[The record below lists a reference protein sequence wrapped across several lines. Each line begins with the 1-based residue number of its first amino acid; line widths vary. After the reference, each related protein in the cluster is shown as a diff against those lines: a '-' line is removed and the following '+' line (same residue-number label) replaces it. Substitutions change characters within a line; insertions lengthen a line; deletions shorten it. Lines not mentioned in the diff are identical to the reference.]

1 MLLDNT
7 KNGFI
12 LKSNFELKK
21 AYILFKVI
29 SSRTLTNLGKNLLE
43 LSLKLKLPVLFIVRA
58 TVFRQFC
65 SGENLQESY
74 ETVKKLNKKNVKSY
88 LHYSVE
94 GLENEKT
101 YDNSLNEVVKSIE
114 FAASKDILDYTVFKP
129 TAVASSVILNKVSEE
144 KELSSFEKGL
154 YIRIVDRFDIICKTA
169 FENQIKILVDAEES
183 WLQDAIDDIVLKMMI
198 KYNTDNTIV
207 YNTSQMYRHDRL
219 KYLKELKKKSIEN
232 NFQIGIKLVR
242 GAYIEKEN
250 RRAKKYNYKS
260 PICESKHA
268 TDTNFNEGA
277 NFILSNLDNFSLF
290 CGSHNEK
297 SIYNILDIMRES
309 KMENNNPKI
318 WFGQL
323 YGMSDNISFNLA
335 EEGYNVIKYLPFGP
349 IKEVIP
355 YLIRRAEENTSV
367 KGQTSRELAV
377 SYTHLT
383 LPTKRIV

>member
-129 TAVASSVILNKVSEE
+129 TAVASSVILNKATEE

-309 KMENNNPKI
+309 KMQNNNPKI

-367 KGQTSRELAV
+367 KGQTSRELE
-377 SYTHLT
+377 LIKKE
-383 LPTKRIV
+383 LKRRRSN

>member
-12 LKSNFELKK
+12 DKSNFELKK

-129 TAVASSVILNKVSEE
+129 TAVASSVILNKVTEE

-198 KYNTDNTIV
+198 KYNTDSTIV

-219 KYLKELKKKSIEN
+219 KYLRELKKKSIEN

-250 RRAKKYNYKS
+250 KRAKKYNYKS

-297 SIYNILDIMRES
+297 SIYNILDIMKDS
-309 KMENNNPKI
+309 KMQKNNPKI

-367 KGQTSRELAV
+367 KGQTSRELE
-377 SYTHLT
+377 LIKKE
-383 LPTKRIV
+383 LKRRKSN

>member
-129 TAVASSVILNKVSEE
+129 TAVASSVILNKVTEE

-232 NFQIGIKLVR
+232 KFQIGIKLVR

-250 RRAKKYNYKS
+250 RRAKKYSYKS

-367 KGQTSRELAV
+367 KGQTSRELE
-377 SYTHLT
+377 LIKKE
-383 LPTKRIV
+383 LKRRKSN

>member
-21 AYILFKVI
+21 AYFLFKVI
-29 SSRTLTNLGKNLLE
+29 SSRTLTNLGKNILE

-65 SGENLQESY
+65 SGENLQESFK
-74 ETVKKLNKKNVKSY
+74 TVKKLNVKNVKSY

-101 YDNSLNEVVKSIE
+101 YDDSLNEVIRSIE
-114 FAASKDILDYTVFKP
+114 FAASKKILDFTVFKP
-129 TAVASSVILNKVSEE
+129 TAIASSDILNKVTEE
-144 KELSSFEKGL
+144 KELSDFEKGL
-154 YIRIVDRFDIICKTA
+154 YDRIVDRFDIICKTA

-183 WLQDAIDDIVLKMMI
+183 WFQGAIDDIVLNMMI
-198 KYNTDNTIV
+198 KYNKQSTIV
-207 YNTSQMYRHDRL
+207 FNTSQMYRHDRL
-219 KYLKELKKKSIEN
+219 KYLNELKKLSIEN
-232 NFQIGIKLVR
+232 SFHIGVKLVR

-250 RRAKKYNYKS
+250 KRAKKYNYKS
-260 PICESKHA
+260 PICESKDA
-268 TDTNFNEGA
+268 TDLNFNEGA
-277 NFILSNLDNFSLF
+277 KFILSNLDNFSLF

-297 SIYNILDIMRES
+297 SIYDILDIMKKG
-309 KMENNNPKI
+309 KMQKNNPKI

-367 KGQTSRELAV
+367 KGQTSRELE
-377 SYTHLT
+377 LI
-383 LPTKRIV
+383 KRELKRRRSN

>member
-1 MLLDNT
+1 M
-7 KNGFI
+7 
-12 LKSNFELKK
+12 
-21 AYILFKVI
+21 
-29 SSRTLTNLGKNLLE
+29 
-43 LSLKLKLPVLFIVRA
+43 
-58 TVFRQFC
+58 
-65 SGENLQESY
+65 
-74 ETVKKLNKKNVKSY
+74 
-88 LHYSVE
+88 E

-114 FAASKDILDYTVFKP
+114 FAASKDILDYTVFIP
-129 TAVASSVILNKVSEE
+129 TAVASSVILNKVTEE

-198 KYNTDNTIV
+198 KYNTDSTIV

-219 KYLKELKKKSIEN
+219 KYLRELKKKSIEN

-250 RRAKKYNYKS
+250 KRAKKYNYKS

-297 SIYNILDIMRES
+297 SIYNILDIMKES
-309 KMENNNPKI
+309 KMQKNNPKI

-367 KGQTSRELAV
+367 KGQTSRELE
-377 SYTHLT
+377 LIKKE
-383 LPTKRIV
+383 LKRRKSN

>member
-277 NFILSNLDNFSLF
+277 NFILSNLENFSLF

-309 KMENNNPKI
+309 KMQNNNPKI

-367 KGQTSRELAV
+367 KGQTSRELE
-377 SYTHLT
+377 LIKKE
-383 LPTKRIV
+383 LKRRKSN

>member
-12 LKSNFELKK
+12 LKSNFELIK
-21 AYILFKVI
+21 AYFLFKII
-29 SSRTLTNLGKNLLE
+29 SSRTLTNFGKNLLK
-43 LSLKLKLPVLFIVRA
+43 LCLKLRLPVLFIVKA

-65 SGENLQESY
+65 SGENLQESFK
-74 ETVKKLNKKNVKSY
+74 TVKKLNDRKVKSY

-94 GLENEKT
+94 GQENEKT
-101 YDNSLNEVVKSIE
+101 YDNSLKEVIKSIE
-114 FAASKDILDYTVFKP
+114 FAASKDILDFTVFKP
-129 TAVASSVILNKVSEE
+129 TAIASSEILNKVNEE
-144 KELSSFEKGL
+144 KELSDFEKGL
-154 YIRIVDRFDIICKTA
+154 HDRILDRFDIICKTA
-169 FENQIKILVDAEES
+169 YENQIKVLVDAEES

-198 KYNTDNTIV
+198 KYNTHSTIV

-219 KYLKELKKKSIEN
+219 KYLNELKKLSIEN
-232 NFQIGIKLVR
+232 GFYVGIKLVR

-250 RRAKKYNYKS
+250 KRAIKRNYKS
-260 PICESKHA
+260 PICESKNV
-268 TDTNFNEGA
+268 TDINFNEGA
-277 NFILSNLDNFSLF
+277 RFILSNLDIFSLF

-297 SIYNILDIMRES
+297 SIYDILEIMKDEGIKKNDS
-309 KMENNNPKI
+309 KI

-367 KGQTSRELAV
+367 KGQTSRELE
-377 SYTHLT
+377 LIKKE
-383 LPTKRIV
+383 LKRRKSN

>member
-129 TAVASSVILNKVSEE
+129 TAVASSVILNKVTEE

-183 WLQDAIDDIVLKMMI
+183 WLQDAIDDIVLMMMI

-232 NFQIGIKLVR
+232 KFQIGIKLVR

-250 RRAKKYNYKS
+250 RRAKKYSYKS

-277 NFILSNLDNFSLF
+277 NFILSNLENFSLF

-309 KMENNNPKI
+309 KMQNNNPKI

-367 KGQTSRELAV
+367 KGQTSRELE
-377 SYTHLT
+377 LIKKE
-383 LPTKRIV
+383 LKRRKSN

>member
-250 RRAKKYNYKS
+250 RRAKKYSYKS

-367 KGQTSRELAV
+367 KGQTSRELE
-377 SYTHLT
+377 LIKKE
-383 LPTKRIV
+383 LKRRKSN

>member
-198 KYNTDNTIV
+198 KYNTDSTIV

-309 KMENNNPKI
+309 KMQNNNPKI

-367 KGQTSRELAV
+367 KGQTSRELE
-377 SYTHLT
+377 LIKKE
-383 LPTKRIV
+383 LKRRKSN

>member
-21 AYILFKVI
+21 AYFLFKII
-29 SSRTLTNLGKNLLE
+29 SSRTLTNFGKKLLE
-43 LSLKLKLPVLFIVRA
+43 LSLKLRLPVLFIVRA

-65 SGENLQESY
+65 SGENLEESFK
-74 ETVKKLNKKNVKSY
+74 TVVKLNTKNVKSY

-94 GLENEKT
+94 GLEDEET
-101 YDNSLNEVVKSIE
+101 YDLSLNEVIRSIE
-114 FAASKDILDYTVFKP
+114 FASTKEILDFTVFKP
-129 TAVASSVILNKVSEE
+129 TAIASSKILKKVTEQ
-144 KELSSFEKGL
+144 KELSEFEMGL
-154 YIRIVDRFDIICKTA
+154 YNRIVHRFDIICKTA

-183 WLQDAIDDIVLKMMI
+183 WFQGAIDDIVLTMMI
-198 KYNTDNTIV
+198 KYNSSDTIV
-207 YNTSQMYRHDRL
+207 YNTLQMYRHDRL
-219 KYLKELKKKSIEN
+219 LYLNKLKKMSIDKSFN
-232 NFQIGIKLVR
+232 VGIKLVR

-250 RRAKKYNYKS
+250 KRAKKYNYKS
-260 PICESKHA
+260 PICESKDA
-268 TDTNFNEGA
+268 TDINFDKGA
-277 NFILSNLDNFSLF
+277 KFILSNLDHFSLF

-297 SIYNILDIMRES
+297 SIYDILDIMKNS
-309 KMENNNPKI
+309 NMHKKNPKI

-323 YGMSDNISFNLA
+323 YGMSDNITFNLA

-367 KGQTSRELAV
+367 KGQTSRELE
-377 SYTHLT
+377 LIKKE
-383 LPTKRIV
+383 LKRRN

>member
-29 SSRTLTNLGKNLLE
+29 SSRTLTNFGKNLLE

-129 TAVASSVILNKVSEE
+129 TAVASSVILNKVTEE
-144 KELSSFEKGL
+144 KELSSFEKGI

-198 KYNTDNTIV
+198 KYNTDSTIV

-219 KYLKELKKKSIEN
+219 KYLRELKKKSIEN

-250 RRAKKYNYKS
+250 KRAKKYNYKS

-297 SIYNILDIMRES
+297 SIYNILDIMKDS
-309 KMENNNPKI
+309 KMQKNNPKI

-367 KGQTSRELAV
+367 KGQTSRELE
-377 SYTHLT
+377 LIKKE
-383 LPTKRIV
+383 LKRRKSN

>member
-43 LSLKLKLPVLFIVRA
+43 LSLKLKLPVLSIVRA

-114 FAASKDILDYTVFKP
+114 FAASKDILNYTVFKP
-129 TAVASSVILNKVSEE
+129 TAVASSVILNKVTEE

-198 KYNTDNTIV
+198 KYNTDSTIV

-219 KYLKELKKKSIEN
+219 KYLRELKKKSIEN

-250 RRAKKYNYKS
+250 KRAKKYNYKS

-297 SIYNILDIMRES
+297 SIYNILDIMKES
-309 KMENNNPKI
+309 KMQKNNPKI

-367 KGQTSRELAV
+367 KGQTSRELE
-377 SYTHLT
+377 LIKKE
-383 LPTKRIV
+383 LKRRKSN

>member
-129 TAVASSVILNKVSEE
+129 TAIASSVILNKVTEE

-169 FENQIKILVDAEES
+169 FENQIKVLVDAEES
-183 WLQDAIDDIVLKMMI
+183 WLQDAIDKIVLKMMI

-250 RRAKKYNYKS
+250 RRAKKYSYKS

-309 KMENNNPKI
+309 KMQNNNPKI

-367 KGQTSRELAV
+367 KGQTSRELE
-377 SYTHLT
+377 LIKKE
-383 LPTKRIV
+383 LKRRKSN

>member
-58 TVFRQFC
+58 TFFRQFC

-114 FAASKDILDYTVFKP
+114 FAASKDILNYTVFKP
-129 TAVASSVILNKVSEE
+129 TAVASSVILNKVTEE

-198 KYNTDNTIV
+198 KYNTDSTIV

-219 KYLKELKKKSIEN
+219 KYLRELKKKSIEN

-250 RRAKKYNYKS
+250 KRAKKYNYKS

-297 SIYNILDIMRES
+297 SIYNILDIMKES
-309 KMENNNPKI
+309 KMQKNNPKI

-367 KGQTSRELAV
+367 KGQTSRELE
-377 SYTHLT
+377 LIKKE
-383 LPTKRIV
+383 LKRRKSN

>member
-21 AYILFKVI
+21 AYFLFKVI
-29 SSRTLTNLGKNLLE
+29 SSRTLTNIGKNILE
-43 LSLKLKLPVLFIVRA
+43 LSLKLKLPVLFIVKA

-65 SGENLQESY
+65 SGENLQESFK
-74 ETVKKLNKKNVKSY
+74 TVKKLNDKNVKSY

-101 YDNSLNEVVKSIE
+101 YDNSLKEVIRSIE
-114 FAASKDILDYTVFKP
+114 FAASKDILDFSVFKP
-129 TAVASSVILNKVSEE
+129 TAIASSDILNKVTEE
-144 KELSSFEKGL
+144 KELSDFEKGL
-154 YIRIVDRFDIICKTA
+154 YDRIVDRFDIICKTA
-169 FENQIKILVDAEES
+169 FENQIKVLVDAEES
-183 WLQDAIDDIVLKMMI
+183 WFQGAIDNIVLSMMT
-198 KYNTDNTIV
+198 KYNKHNTIV
-207 YNTSQMYRHDRL
+207 FNTSQMYRHDRL
-219 KYLKELKKKSIEN
+219 NYLYQLKKLSIEN
-232 NFQIGIKLVR
+232 SFHIGIKLVR

-250 RRAKKYNYKS
+250 KRAKKHNYKS
-260 PICESKHA
+260 PICESKDA
-268 TDTNFNEGA
+268 TDVNFNEGA
-277 NFILSNLDNFSLF
+277 KFILSNLDNFSLF

-297 SIYNILDIMRES
+297 SIYYILDIMKEE
-309 KMENNNPKI
+309 KIQKNNPKI

-349 IKEVIP
+349 IKHVIP

-367 KGQTSRELAV
+367 KGQTSRELQ
-377 SYTHLT
+377 LIMKE
-383 LPTKRIV
+383 LKRRRSN

>member
-129 TAVASSVILNKVSEE
+129 TAVASSVILNKVTEE

-250 RRAKKYNYKS
+250 RRAKKYSYKS

-277 NFILSNLDNFSLF
+277 NFILSNLENFSLF

-309 KMENNNPKI
+309 KMQNNNPKI

-367 KGQTSRELAV
+367 KGQTSRELE
-377 SYTHLT
+377 LIKKE
-383 LPTKRIV
+383 LKRRKSN

>member
-21 AYILFKVI
+21 AYFLFKVI
-29 SSRTLTNLGKNLLE
+29 SSRTLTKFGKNILE

-65 SGENLQESY
+65 SGENLQESFK
-74 ETVKKLNKKNVKSY
+74 TVKKLNDKNVKSY

-101 YDNSLNEVVKSIE
+101 YDDSLKEVIRSIE
-114 FAASKDILDYTVFKP
+114 FAASKNILDFTVFKP
-129 TAVASSVILNKVSEE
+129 TAIASSDILNKVTEE
-144 KELSSFEKGL
+144 KELSDFEKGL
-154 YIRIVDRFDIICKTA
+154 YDRIVDRFDIICKTA
-169 FENQIKILVDAEES
+169 FKNQIKILVDAEES
-183 WLQDAIDDIVLKMMI
+183 WFQGAIDDIVLNMMI
-198 KYNTDNTIV
+198 KYNKQSTIV
-207 YNTSQMYRHDRL
+207 FNTSQMYRHDRL
-219 KYLKELKKKSIEN
+219 KYLNELKKLSIEN
-232 NFQIGIKLVR
+232 SFHVGVKLVR

-250 RRAKKYNYKS
+250 KRAKKHNYKS
-260 PICESKHA
+260 PICESKDA
-268 TDTNFNEGA
+268 TDLNFNEGA
-277 NFILSNLDNFSLF
+277 KFILSNLDNFSLF

-297 SIYNILDIMRES
+297 SIYDILDIMKKG
-309 KMENNNPKI
+309 KMQKNNPKI

-367 KGQTSRELAV
+367 KGQTSRELQ
-377 SYTHLT
+377 LI
-383 LPTKRIV
+383 KRELKRRRSN

>member
-183 WLQDAIDDIVLKMMI
+183 WLQDAIDDIVLMMMI

-250 RRAKKYNYKS
+250 RRAKKYSYKS

-309 KMENNNPKI
+309 KMQNNNPKI

-367 KGQTSRELAV
+367 KGQTSRELE
-377 SYTHLT
+377 LIKKE
-383 LPTKRIV
+383 LKRRKSN